1 MCVFENRFRIKHR
14 PKDIST
20 SLSLAQCYGFVFRFS
35 VSFLSYCFSG
45 ILFIHTVNT
54 MIVILPHNLNGRFIC
69 KWICFVLEI
78 VSFIGEISTC
88 IRKMEQAPC
97 TFNCFEKRIRQNF
110 SFFIFF
116 TFSPFFLFS
125 CFVLFVCFRFFRSY
139 ENVLHIKKNQIVATS
154 ILKHLPLAPSNSIS
168 NLCNNGVLPN

>member
-54 MIVILPHNLNGRFIC
+54 MIVSLPHNLNGRFIC
-69 KWICFVLEI
+69 KWICFVSEI

-116 TFSPFFLFS
+116 TFSPFCSFFLFR
-125 CFVLFVCFRFFRSY
+125 FVRLLSFFPFIWKRASHQK
-139 ENVLHIKKNQIVATS
+139 E
-154 ILKHLPLAPSNSIS
+154 SNCG
-168 NLCNNGVLPN
+168 N